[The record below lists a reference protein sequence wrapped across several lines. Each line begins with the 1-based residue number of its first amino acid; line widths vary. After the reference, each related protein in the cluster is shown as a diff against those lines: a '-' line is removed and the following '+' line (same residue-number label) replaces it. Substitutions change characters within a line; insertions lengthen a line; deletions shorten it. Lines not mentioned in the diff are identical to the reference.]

1 MSKTVL
7 AENIIYVNNS
17 YYVHKFVLN
26 IKPLSFAILKRIA
39 VFLLNKLQI
48 MIIGKGGDAM

>member
-26 IKPLSFAILKRIA
+26 IKRLSFTFLKRIA